1 MVADRSKFTSISIET
16 LILVAVW
23 KQPFIF
29 QGCFRLT
36 EDATGE
42 SILYL
47 FRCQYSNP
55 VTQDTIDSEFSCNDY
70 QFTHL
75 YNETSFINLE
85 NDFPGFDEAI
95 YILKYALH
103 QSLWTM
109 LTRSRHRSLS
119 VDDMA
124 MKALYKKI
132 EPILYEARH
141 WEQLEN
147 DIGFAATIPFCPHEP
162 MGKRALGVIFS
173 GFRGLDKPL
182 TH

>member
-1 MVADRSKFTSISIET
+1 MVANKSKITAISIET
-16 LILVAVW
+16 LILIAVW

-36 EDATGE
+36 EDASGE

-47 FRCQYSNP
+47 FRCQYSSP
-55 VTQDTIDSEFSCNDY
+55 LVQDTIDSEFSSYDY

-132 EPILYEARH
+132 EPILHQAKH
-141 WEQLEN
+141 WEQLED
-147 DIGFAATIPFCPHEP
+147 DIGFAASISFCPQEP
-162 MGKRALGVIFS
+162 MGKRALEVLLNGLN
-173 GFRGLDKPL
+173 RLDKL
-182 TH
+182 SRH